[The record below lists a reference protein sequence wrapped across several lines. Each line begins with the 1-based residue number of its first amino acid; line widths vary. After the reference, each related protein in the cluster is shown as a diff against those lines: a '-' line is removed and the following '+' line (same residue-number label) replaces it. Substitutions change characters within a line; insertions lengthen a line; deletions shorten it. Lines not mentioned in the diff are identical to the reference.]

1 MSQGKS
7 GWEVRELPRIS
18 EAREKLRCAVTVAN
32 RNVQERMLKIDELDN
47 SGQCLV
53 HYQYLVKDD

>member
-1 MSQGKS
+1 
-7 GWEVRELPRIS
+7 VRELARIS
-18 EAREKLRCAVTVAN
+18 EAREKLSCAVTVAN

-53 HYQYLVKDD
+53 HYQYLLKDD